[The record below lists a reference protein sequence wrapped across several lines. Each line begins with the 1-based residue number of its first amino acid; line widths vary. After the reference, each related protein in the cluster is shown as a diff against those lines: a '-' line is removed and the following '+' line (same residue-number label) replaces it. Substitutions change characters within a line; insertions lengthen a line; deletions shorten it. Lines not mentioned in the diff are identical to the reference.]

1 MSQPF
6 SLSGAVAARPFR
18 AAAFGTPWL
27 AIAGL
32 CLVAGTGFAGGGYFP
47 SSWGWPTVAAAW
59 AAAVALLTGERAAL
73 GRLGAAAAVLL
84 AAVAGGTAL
93 SAIWS
98 IDVTESVLEAQ
109 RAALYATA
117 LLTALLWARR
127 RPEQLLHGVWAA
139 AALLCGWALVTRL
152 VPDRFGVIDPISGYR
167 LSGPVGYWNALGLL
181 AAMGVVLGAGMAA
194 RASSRLGRALAAA
207 SLPGLTLTL
216 YFTFSRGAWIALAA
230 GLAVALLLDRRRLQ
244 LLIFV
249 ATVAPWIG
257 LVVWRAAVSPALT
270 TNGSA
275 LPDMAR
281 QGHRVAFIVLASSAA
296 AALAVAALATVEAR
310 VRVPTRWR
318 RVAAVGIAVMAV
330 AAVGAAF
337 VRYGSPTTIASRA
350 WHGFSSGSVAPGETL
365 NSRLF
370 HLSGTGRT
378 TQWHV
383 AWLDAQRHPLLGSG
397 AGTFENVWFRDR
409 PAPSKVR
416 DAHNLY
422 VETLAEL
429 GPLGLALLVAALG
442 LPLVAGLR
450 RRKDPLVFAAYG
462 AYVAF
467 LLHAA
472 VDWDWEIPAVTLAA
486 LLCGAVL
493 LADPGAR
500 PLMLPGRRI
509 ALAAA
514 LLLAATGVYTIASQL
529 PLTYLSSSTAHRNWP
544 AAERNARH
552 ASALAPWSAE
562 PWLELGEAELNA
574 GRLGFARQALRKA
587 AHKSPNDWTV
597 WADLARTTTG
607 RERADAQARAAALN
621 PLGATP

>member
-6 SLSGAVAARPFR
+6 SLSGAVSARPFR
-18 AAAFGTPWL
+18 AVAAGTPWL

-84 AAVAGGTAL
+84 VAVAGWTAL
-93 SAIWS
+93 STIWS

-109 RAALYATA
+109 RTAVYAAALLA
-117 LLTALLWARR
+117 ALLWARR

-139 AALLCGWALVTRL
+139 AALLGGWALVTRL
-152 VPDRFGVIDPISGYR
+152 VPDRFGVVDPISGYR
-167 LSGPVGYWNALGLL
+167 LSGTVGYWNALGLL
-181 AAMGVVLGAGMAA
+181 AAMGVVLGTGVAA
-194 RASSRLGRALAAA
+194 RAPSRLVRAAAAA

-216 YFTFSRGAWIALAA
+216 YFTFSRGAWVALAA
-230 GLAVALLLDRRRLQ
+230 GLLAALLLDRRRLQ
-244 LLIFV
+244 LLAVV
-249 ATVAPWIG
+249 ATLAPWIG
-257 LVVWRAAVSPALT
+257 LAVWRAAVSPALT

-275 LPDMAR
+275 LDAMAR
-281 QGHRVAFIVLASSAA
+281 QGHRVAFVLLAASGA
-296 AALAVAALATVEAR
+296 AALAVSVLATVEAR
-310 VRVPTRWR
+310 VQVPANWR
-318 RVAAVGIAVMAV
+318 RVAGVGIAVLAV

-337 VRYGSPTTIASRA
+337 VRFGSPATIASRA
-350 WHGFSSGSVAPGETL
+350 WHGFSGDGVASSGSL

-370 HLSGTGRT
+370 HLSSTGRT
-378 TQWHV
+378 AQWHV
-383 AWLDAQRHPLLGSG
+383 AWVDAKRHPLLGSG

-409 PAPSKVR
+409 PVPSKVR

-429 GPLGLALLVAALG
+429 GPLGLALLVAALA
-442 LPLVAGLR
+442 LPLAAAFKR
-450 RRKDPLVFAAYG
+450 RDRPLAFAAFG
-462 AYVAF
+462 AYAAF
-467 LLHAA
+467 LLHVS
-472 VDWDWEIPAVTLAA
+472 VDWDWEIVSVTLAA
-486 LLCGAVL
+486 LLCGAAL
-493 LADPGAR
+493 LAEPGR
-500 PLMLPGRRI
+500 PLRRPGRRI
-509 ALAAA
+509 ALAGAVV
-514 LLLAATGVYTIASQL
+514 LAATGVYTIASQL
-529 PLTYLSSSTAHRNWP
+529 PLSHLSSSTAHRNWP
-544 AAERNARH
+544 AAERNARR
-552 ASALAPWSAE
+552 ASALAPWSAQ

-587 AHKSPNDWTV
+587 AAKSPDDWTV

-607 RERADAQARAAALN
+607 RERADARARAAALN